1 MKKGFVIITVFAMM
15 LSLPVVSAETG
26 NAGAGGAWFKF
37 GLGAR
42 ALGMGGAFG
51 AIAEGVDA
59 IYYNPGGVGLI
70 LNPQVGLTYH
80 SLSLDRNLNSAA
92 FLMPVRNEAVL
103 GLSWINSSVS
113 DVPMIDSD
121 RNPYST
127 FSNTNNS
134 FGLSFAKRFADNL
147 SIGGNLRYLQSV
159 LDQLSAYTVGV
170 DLGALYKPSKYYAF
184 GFSVSDLG
192 SNLVWNS
199 SGYWGGDRGSDYT
212 DKFPYRARLSAAGS
226 LLDEALDADIDIVK
240 IEKLDMKFYG
250 GVEYWFMTKVTMLEE
265 DEEAEDELKEVDY
278 NKRIFGLRG
287 GYADGSLTFGFSLFY
302 PYGKINAGI
311 DYAFYDSKISEG
323 SSNIISLKV
332 LF

>member
-1 MKKGFVIITVFAMM
+1 MKKYLVLITVFAMM
-15 LSLPVVSAETG
+15 LSVSVVSAETG
-26 NAGAGGAWFKF
+26 SAGAAGAWFKF

-42 ALGMGGAFG
+42 ALGMGGAYG

-59 IYYNPGGVGLI
+59 VYYNPGGVGFLAQ
-70 LNPQVGLTYH
+70 PEVGLTYH
-80 SLSLDRNLNSAA
+80 SLSMDRNLNSAA

-127 FSNTNNS
+127 FSNANNS
-134 FGLSFAKRFADNL
+134 FGLSFAKRFADNV
-147 SIGGNLRYLQSV
+147 SVGGNVRYLQSV

-170 DLGALYKPSKYYAF
+170 DLGVLYKPSKYYAV

-192 SNLVWNS
+192 SSLVWNS

-212 DKFPYRARLSAAGS
+212 DKFPYRARVSASGS
-226 LLDEALDADIDIVK
+226 LLDDALTADIDIVK
-240 IEKLDMKFYG
+240 VDKLDMKFYG
-250 GVEYWFMTKVTMLEE
+250 GAEYWFTTKVTMLIE

-302 PYGKINAGI
+302 PYGKINGGI
-311 DYAFYDSKISEG
+311 DYAFYDSKVSEG